1 MFLVARWK
9 VFNRLLACLAVTTA
23 LGLPSVAAAQQ
34 KSFLLFFDFEK
45 IEIGQSG
52 KLVVDSIAEAI
63 KSDGKAKKV
72 VLVGHTDTAE
82 ASILSQAR
90 AVEVAKA
97 LVATGALPSGFEIS
111 ISGVGATRPLVKTES
126 NVHEP
131 QNRFVAIL
139 IDAGPPAAENKSPPP
154 QAAISQPKPDGLE
167 SVIGRIPGDYACQG
181 SNPNGSAYR
190 CNVTISRSGDIYSFR
205 WLIAD
210 GTRYSGTGRLRG
222 RTLTVDWG
230 QSAPVIYQV
239 GDDGVLRG
247 RWARGAGRETLTPNR

>member
-1 MFLVARWK
+1 MFLRLK
-9 VFNRLLACLAVTTA
+9 VFSPLLACLAITA
-23 LGLPSVAAAQQ
+23 AVGWSSVAVAQQ
-34 KSFLLFFDFEK
+34 KTFMLFFDFEK
-45 IEIGQSG
+45 TEIGQSG
-52 KLVVDSIAEAI
+52 KLIVDTIAEAI
-63 KSDGKAKKV
+63 KSDGKARKA

-82 ASILSQAR
+82 ASTLSQAR
-90 AVEVAKA
+90 AAEVAKA
-97 LVATGALPSGFEIS
+97 LVATGALPLGFEIS
-111 ISGVGATRPLVKTES
+111 ISGVGATRLLVQTAS
-126 NVHEP
+126 NVREP

-139 IDAGPPAAENKSPPP
+139 IDPGSTAVENKGPPP
-154 QAAISQPKPDGLE
+154 QAAISRPQPDGLE
-167 SVIGRIPGDYACQG
+167 SVIARIPGDYACAG
-181 SNPNGSAYR
+181 SNPNGSTYR

-222 RTLTVDWG
+222 RTLSVDWG